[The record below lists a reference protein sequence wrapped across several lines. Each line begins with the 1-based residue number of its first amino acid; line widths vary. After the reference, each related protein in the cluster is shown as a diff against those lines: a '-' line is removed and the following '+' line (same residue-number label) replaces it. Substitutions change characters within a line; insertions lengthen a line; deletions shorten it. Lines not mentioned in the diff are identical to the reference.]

1 MAKTV
6 VDIPDEH
13 LLEFQPYRD
22 RLGEL
27 LMLGLSQ
34 LKTQEAILLYQRRL
48 ISLGRAA
55 ELAGLSEQEMTRQ
68 MRAVGVS
75 PIWTKQMAEDELA

>member
-13 LLEFQPYRD
+13 LLEFEPYGD

-55 ELAGLSEQEMTRQ
+55 ELAGLSEQEMARQ
-68 MRAVGVS
+68 IRAAGVS